1 MWICSVRIG
10 FFFWVHSMYSK
21 FNWFVSNELC
31 ESVAK
36 RTQFLWRESVLMHKR
51 NDYELRI
58 CVASAMYTQCND
70 VNVRR
75 RRCCCCRRRRSGWC
89 WCFRRC
95 LQQLTLSMCTC
106 KVNNI
111 YSTNSLNTL
120 YTKVAFSYLLYVP
133 PSLFVHFLRIYD
145 TIFFSIYIQFFLFIP
160 KNLFDECDST
170 TFSKNI
176 MNLQHFSH

>member
-1 MWICSVRIG
+1 MISKKLRRSVDLQCAYRV
-10 FFFWVHSMYSK
+10 FLFVRVHSMYSK
-21 FNWFVSNELC
+21 FNWFVSNELY

-75 RRCCCCRRRRSGWC
+75 RRRRRGWC

-95 LQQLTLSMCTC
+95 LQQLTLSMCMC

-133 PSLFVHFLRIYD
+133 PSLFVHFLRIY
-145 TIFFSIYIQFFLFIP
+145 IILFFLIYSFFFVYSQKSI
-160 KNLFDECDST
+160 LW
-170 TFSKNI
+170 
-176 MNLQHFSH
+176 MR